1 MSPWERA
8 KLDRLRHDLNSP
20 LSVIRGFAM
29 LLEGRGD
36 ETFRLE
42 AAARIQEAAGV
53 LEAAVGRLFDELEAR
68 RGERSSNGERVRV
81 LVVDDDEV
89 VRDLLTATLD
99 ETTYGVTVAADG
111 DEALELLA
119 NRPAL
124 LILDWFVPG
133 GGGERVLAAAKAELP
148 SMPVIVLTGDTASST
163 RERAAR
169 ADVFMTKPFSPLELL
184 ENVERLT
191 QASER

>member
-1 MSPWERA
+1 
-8 KLDRLRHDLNSP
+8 
-20 LSVIRGFAM
+20 M

-42 AAARIQEAAGV
+42 AAARIQEAAEV
-53 LEAAVGRLFDELEAR
+53 LETAVGRLFDELEER
-68 RGERSSNGERVRV
+68 RAERSSNGERVRV

-89 VRDLLTATLD
+89 VRELLTATLD

-148 SMPVIVLTGDTASST
+148 SMPVIVLTGDKASST
-163 RERAAR
+163 RERAAG

-191 QASER
+191 QVSER